1 MGTRNLV
8 PRNSGEGSV
17 GRIGRAWGTGVFDN
31 LYFDGKLINNE
42 FLVMDQ
48 NVRTTDSV
56 EFDQGNFVNSL
67 TVDGVDVATKLDTL
81 NNSITQVSSGA
92 AEFVFFSDVTDNIGV
107 TEKIFYTNT
116 PDPNTHLSGVTVA
129 TAEDLRIEIEW
140 DGPSQDYVG
149 FASINGQPIPLAN
162 IEELGDNTRR
172 FKGFLDN
179 VDLEGLTGITGH
191 ANGRSAI
198 ISLNELGGGPEA
210 VNITIDEISNVT
222 ARPGHELGSSHL
234 KQGDT
239 INIFVDFDSNDVDF
253 IKVHNHGLAEEIDFS
268 NYNLVDI
275 GGLFRATIPV
285 TVSNRSG
292 PSSVAVQAINSFG
305 ATGDLKESTDYGH
318 TSGTR
323 DLDQLYPII
332 NANDP
337 VSYNGRSDGLRE
349 GESTTFSN
357 SISNWSN
364 AIDTVSYTSL
374 TSDISITNSGIFES
388 PKSVEYVGGIFNNS
402 DNIEIH
408 ALKTNNGA
416 TDTERVKV
424 KIANGPEIIN
434 ATLDSLAS
442 SATSPHV
449 IGTEEVKAGDIVN
462 SEVVID
468 GKGVSINNISISVQN
483 EGVSKGTQTSFST
496 SYSKSTLT
504 NGNYKFLIPI
514 SVFGTIGSSN
524 RDGDQTASFKAKN
537 NFNTQSDKFTTTDT
551 AKLNNGSA
559 PFVTISSISY
569 PASQQAIKNT
579 ESAVISNN
587 VSNYDS
593 ITYSSPNNQLTI
605 SNPNTFELNKNADYL
620 NGGYNV
626 KNDGG
631 QNNIKISATKTSN
644 GITSGDQDVVNIAN
658 TALSLSINN
667 LASKLISS
675 PSGNSDQFSM
685 LSNQLMLSTPSL
697 STSTLQT
704 NPSQLTINS
713 SGTEKNSNS
722 FTITAKDVD
731 TKGTF
736 SWQVSAFN
744 LANIETT
751 SISTG
756 PTYKLEGFSSRTISA
771 SPNSLGAGL
780 SDIGTTVS
788 NPSNVSFEN
797 ISEGGTAPNGG
808 TIYTYKSY
816 ADGFQLSNAIDENN
830 NFTVCNSSGV
840 TDSNGSFV
848 FNLDKL
854 NRSANTSTL
863 NPASFVISEN

>member
-56 EFDQGNFVNSL
+56 EFNQGNFTNGL
-67 TVDGVDVATKLDTL
+67 TVAGVDVATKLDTL
-81 NNSITQVSSGA
+81 NTSITQVSSGA
-92 AEFVFFSDVTDNIGV
+92 AEFVFFSDVSDNIGV

-116 PDPNTHLSGVTVA
+116 PDANTHLSGVTVA

-149 FASINGQPIPLAN
+149 FASINGQAIPLEN

-179 VDLEGLTGITGH
+179 VNLEGFTGITGH
-191 ANGRSAI
+191 ANGRSTI
-198 ISLNELGGGPEA
+198 IPLNELGGGPEA
-210 VNITIDEISNVT
+210 VNIMIDEISNAT

-239 INIFVDFDSNDVDF
+239 INIFVDFDRNDVDF

-292 PSSVAVQAINSFG
+292 PSSVAVQAINTFG

-332 NANDP
+332 NASDP
-337 VSYNGRSDGLRE
+337 TSYNGRSDGLRE

-357 SISNWSN
+357 SILNWQDTT
-364 AIDTVSYTSL
+364 DTVSYSSL
-374 TSDISITNSGIFES
+374 NSEISITNSGIFES
-388 PKSVEYVGGIFNNS
+388 PKTVNYVGGIFNNS

-408 ALKTNNGA
+408 ALRTNNGA

-424 KIANGPEIIN
+424 KIANGPAIISGS
-434 ATLDSLAS
+434 LDSLATS
-442 SATSPHV
+442 TTSPHI
-449 IGTEEVKAGDIVN
+449 IGTQEVKAGDTIN
-462 SEVVID
+462 SEIVVD

-483 EGVSKGTQTSFST
+483 EGVSKGTQTSFSST
-496 SYSKSTLT
+496 YSKTTLSDGT
-504 NGNYKFLIPI
+504 YKFTVPI
-514 SVFGTIGSSN
+514 SVFGSIGSSN
-524 RDGDQTASFKAKN
+524 RDGDQAASFKARN
-537 NFNTQSDKFTTTDT
+537 NFGTQSDKFTTTDT

-559 PFVTISSISY
+559 PSVSISSITY
-569 PASQQAIKNT
+569 PASQQAIKDT
-579 ESAVISNN
+579 ESATVLNTLN
-587 VSNYDS
+587 NYDS
-593 ITYSSPNNQLTI
+593 VIYASPNNQLTI
-605 SNPNTFELNKNADYL
+605 SNPNTFESNKSVDYL

-644 GITSGDQDVVNIAN
+644 GITIEDQDVVNIAN
-658 TALSLSINN
+658 TPLSLSINN

-675 PSGNSDQFSM
+675 PAGNSDQFSM
-685 LSNQLMLSTPSL
+685 SSNQLMLTAPSL
-697 STSTLQT
+697 STSSAQT

-713 SGTEKNSNS
+713 SGTGRNSNS
-722 FTITAKDVD
+722 FTIVAKDVD

-751 SISTG
+751 SISTR

-780 SDIGTTVS
+780 ADIGTTVS
-788 NPSNVSFEN
+788 NPTNVSLEN

-830 NFTVCNSSGV
+830 NFTVCDSNGIA
-840 TDSNGSFV
+840 DSNGSFL

-863 NPASFVISEN
+863 NPASFVISE